1 MSVINNVLIMT
12 PAYNL
17 YRCSQYMPSWF
28 STSQGKCLATCT
40 VYIVQ
45 TWSCYFRSLCMQIV
59 DMSPLKKSEGS
70 ILLFD
75 EAGNEAVHWL
85 ENKTTLAFTGWN
97 ERDKALKMTNL
108 QTLPSTFYTIKNR
121 YTIVD
126 TVAYSSCNVR
136 VTSFINL
143 YLGIQ

>member
-1 MSVINNVLIMT
+1 
-12 PAYNL
+12 
-17 YRCSQYMPSWF
+17 
-28 STSQGKCLATCT
+28 
-40 VYIVQ
+40 
-45 TWSCYFRSLCMQIV
+45 MQIV

-75 EAGNEAVHWL
+75 EAVHWL

>member
-1 MSVINNVLIMT
+1 MH
-12 PAYNL
+12 AE
-17 YRCSQYMPSWF
+17 R
-28 STSQGKCLATCT
+28 
-40 VYIVQ
+40 
-45 TWSCYFRSLCMQIV
+45 V
-59 DMSPLKKSEGS
+59 DMSPLTNSEGS
-70 ILLFD
+70 ILFFD